1 MERNFEFGI
10 TGSIDSSF
18 TSAFAMANSKMAK
31 LADAMKNTRY
41 ELNELDTKFMAG
53 ALSVEKY
60 KIAQQQ
66 LNTTLEK
73 QKTTQYKLFAA
84 MNKVMEISDKKSNI
98 RAGMNDAY
106 KNAMTL
112 AVPINE
118 AIKFESVMANV
129 RRVVDFETPQ
139 QFEQMGKDIL
149 MMSKKIP
156 IAADGLADI
165 VSSGGQAGIAKN
177 ELLGYAEAAAKMGVA
192 FDIGAKDAGETMV
205 KWRTA
210 FKMNQAQVNELA
222 DKINFLGKTTAASAP
237 KISDVVKN
245 IGPLGPIG
253 GIVSGEIAAL
263 GASMVGAG
271 IESEASASGIKNLMQ
286 TMVAGESA
294 TESQTAAF
302 AQLGFNATDVAQR
315 MQKDAKGAIMDVLSA
330 IKNLDADKKTCV
342 LEELFGGESLSAIET
357 LLVNL
362 DDLEANFNKVADS
375 TKYAGSIQA
384 DYEERLKTTKAKMQ
398 LAQASLT
405 STAVTLGSVFLPTI
419 KETAEAVGSVAGHIE
434 AFSNK
439 FPTLTK
445 YVSGLLGGVL
455 AANVGILGMRYAWL
469 SVSLPFQKIMLAY
482 RGYRAWLL
490 TTNGLKLTSA
500 MLTYR
505 QSAAMLISAGITK
518 AVTIAQWA
526 WNAAMTA
533 NPLGLFILGLTALI
547 GAGYLIYKNFNAI
560 QSFCQSMWESP
571 TAQIILFAAGPIG
584 WLINAGIGLIANW
597 DIVKAWFTTLWDN
610 PKLALDQF
618 VDGVESRFGSAL
630 DWVADKWNW
639 VKSIFSNP
647 VNITLQGDGAA
658 EELPRYASGGRITG
672 KTLAWFAEKS
682 VEYAIPMDGSSR
694 SVGLWAQAGSELGVL
709 GATNNNDNPINLS
722 YSPVVNV
729 TGNANT
735 QSLMTMFQQQ
745 KIEFE
750 RMLKDLIAQRERV
763 SFV

>member
-1 MERNFEFGI
+1 MERTFKFGI
-10 TGSIDSSF
+10 AGSIASSF
-18 TSAFAMANSKMAK
+18 TSAFSMASSKMAK
-31 LADAMKNTRY
+31 LADVMKDTRY
-41 ELNELDTKFMAG
+41 ELNELDTRFMAG

-73 QKTTQYKLFAA
+73 QKTAQHKLSSA
-84 MNKVMEISDKKSNI
+84 MNKVGETRNKKANM
-98 RAGMNDAY
+98 RAGMIDAAE
-106 KNAMTL
+106 NAMTL

-118 AIKFESVMANV
+118 AIKFESVMADV
-129 RRVVDFETPQ
+129 RKVVDFDTPQ

-156 IAADGLADI
+156 MAANGLGDIIA
-165 VSSGGQAGIAKN
+165 SGGQAGIAKD

-192 FDIGAKDAGETMV
+192 FDIEAKDAGEMMA

-210 FKMNQAQVNELA
+210 FKMNQSQVNELA
-222 DKINFLGKTTAASAP
+222 DKINFLGNTTAASAP
-237 KISDVVKN
+237 KISDVVRR
-245 IGPLGPIG
+245 IGPLGAIG
-253 GIVSGEIAAL
+253 GVASGEIAAL

-271 IESEASASGIKNLMQ
+271 IESEVSATGVKNLIL

-294 TESQTAAF
+294 TKSQAAAF
-302 AQLGFNATDVAQR
+302 AQLGFDATEVSQR
-315 MQKDAKGAIMDVLSA
+315 MQKDAKGAIMDVLGA
-330 IKNLDADKKTCV
+330 IKKLDSYQQASV
-342 LEELFGGESLSAIET
+342 LKELFGSESLSAIAP
-357 LLVNL
+357 LLANL
-362 DDLEANFNKVADS
+362 NNLGENFEKVADS
-375 TKYAGSIQA
+375 TKYAGSMQA
-384 DYEERLKTTKAKMQ
+384 EYLERIKTTSAKMI
-398 LAQASLT
+398 LARNSLM
-405 STAVTLGSVFLPTI
+405 STAVTLGSVFLPAI
-419 KETAEAVGSVAGHIE
+419 KETAEIVGGVAGYID
-434 AFSNK
+434 AFSNT

-445 YVSGLLGGVL
+445 YVTGLLGGVL
-455 AANVGILGMRYAWL
+455 AANVAIFAMRYAWL
-469 SVSLPFQKIMLAY
+469 SVSLPFQTMMVAY

-505 QSAAMLISAGITK
+505 QSAAMLFSAGATN

-526 WNAAMTA
+526 WNAALTA
-533 NPLGLFILGLTALI
+533 NPIGLVILAI
-547 GAGYLIYKNFNAI
+547 GALVASGI
-560 QSFCQSMWESP
+560 
-571 TAQIILFAAGPIG
+571 
-584 WLINAGIGLIANW
+584 WLINNW
-597 DIVKAWFTTLWDN
+597 DTVKAWFTTLWDN

-618 VDGVESRFGSAL
+618 VDGVKSRFGSAL

-658 EELPRYASGGRITG
+658 KDLPGYASGGRIPG

-682 VEYAIPMDGSSR
+682 AEYAIPMDGSSR

-709 GATNNNDNPINLS
+709 GSTTNSNPISLS

-729 TGNANT
+729 TGNADT
-735 QSLMTMFQQQ
+735 QLLMTMFQQQ

-750 RMLKDLIAQRERV
+750 RMLRDLIEQRERV